1 MEYRHYARTGL
12 APTKWRGKE
21 DLVDAMVPRY
31 GNDTLYHNLAA
42 LGWESKQKNVK
53 QIDSSKLEEWRE
65 GVVKGNRKE
74 SSKVV
79 DKLKAIFAF
88 TVEMAS
94 SPDELE
100 CFIRDMEETMDGAF
114 AELTAVAAEKMSRRD
129 PTGPP
134 LNRVGRRYMALK
146 VVLTH
151 WKSSITNRDFM
162 GNGTYQHHRPSWYA
176 V

>member
-1 MEYRHYARTGL
+1 
-12 APTKWRGKE
+12 
-21 DLVDAMVPRY
+21 
-31 GNDTLYHNLAA
+31 
-42 LGWESKQKNVK
+42 
-53 QIDSSKLEEWRE
+53 
-65 GVVKGNRKE
+65 
-74 SSKVV
+74 VV
-79 DKLKAIFAF
+79 DKLKAMFAF
-88 TVEMAS
+88 TVEMAL

-114 AELTAVAAEKMSRRD
+114 AERMSRRD

-146 VVLTH
+146 VHLGAVLTH